1 MNEHETK
8 ISHCLNILNEILDQY
23 PDSEEDVD
31 VDESIEEF
39 LDMVADARNALKDA
53 LSFIEA

>member
-53 LSFIEA
+53 LSFVEG